1 MKQLLLLSFISF
13 SITSV
18 FSQAANNTCA
28 TAVPLTPSTNCVNV
42 AGNLKSANS
51 AAPAGACGGA
61 TNTTTY
67 DVWYSFT
74 APTTPV
80 RISLSGLGSS
90 LTAATTYI
98 QVINSSNGTCGGTLS
113 SSFCQNAST
122 SLNATGLTAG
132 NTYWVRVYVTTNP
145 NGAGTAP
152 YDFNIC
158 LTSQPAP
165 TRMNEVFSDTI
176 IANNAAGINSPWEI
190 TYEGQEDSLWITE
203 NTTYKIRKMHPNG
216 GSRVILDLS
225 ETGSFPSFR
234 RTFTSSQNPWPQGGM
249 MGFAIHPQ
257 FLAATSPQN
266 YVYVAYV
273 RAFVGAGPAG
283 GVRQTVTNPN
293 NGGEAVKGD
302 LFTTFLVR
310 FTYDPTTKTL
320 GSPVALCDTITG
332 SNDHNSGRIII
343 APVGGTDYLFYAV
356 GDMGAGQFYSAE
368 RTNKSQLTNSYEG
381 KILRFNLDNTG
392 TGTGLD
398 KWIPDNNPF
407 NNVAPVTGKSAVWVT
422 GIRNNQGFAYVNN
435 SLFGSSHGPFS
446 DDEVNKIIS
455 GQNYGHPVIIGKK
468 GDGNYNGAKAAN
480 PNFKGW
486 SNEFAGSPLITSLP
500 LISDEANDAT
510 PNYVDPIYSYFQA
523 PNGPVGTAGTVLN
536 IYTNNP
542 ANSGWPSIAPS
553 GMEGYTNSKIPGWKN
568 SLLLASLKRGY
579 LMRIKPNAAGTGT
592 DLIGGFDTSSVLNT
606 QNRFRDIAF
615 GPDGLTIYAVV
626 DRSGSTSGPT
636 STNPVSSVCPG
647 CVIKYKF
654 LGYNPT
660 AVSPFPSTIPTSIPI
675 DSSTS
680 AGCVTATAVTINAAN
695 RNNDLWVPI
704 TGPNGN
710 IIAEIDA
717 NNNDLGNITTS
728 FFTRTGNPVRTAFA
742 NKYLNRNVTIGV
754 QNNTISGNVSVRLY
768 LTAKELADMIA
779 TSGSNVTGINDLAV
793 YKNNDAC
800 GTSMASIAT
809 GQTIT
814 GRYVQS
820 TYGHAIQFNVTSFS
834 SFYFLSSTNTLPFD
848 LFSFTAKAQGDAA
861 QLEWVVNNEA
871 DVVSYTV
878 QRSLDNTNFEDIATV
893 DAKHLQSSNINYNY
907 TDFNAGK
914 LASTVYYR
922 IHSNE
927 NSGSRKFSDIIS
939 VNFASLMVTGV
950 SVFPNPVTEK
960 TTVLIN
966 ATADETANLKIID
979 NTGRVIKVIAVNLV
993 KGKNSIQLDLT
1004 KFKTG
1009 IYYIDV
1015 NGKAISEKVKLIK
1028 Q

>member
-1 MKQLLLLSFISF
+1 MKQLLFSLLFAVAF
-13 SITSV
+13 TNV
-18 FSQAANNTCA
+18 FSQSNACGSAPTIYS
-28 TAVPLTPSTNCVNV
+28 STSCTSTSGTLVG
-42 AGNLKSANS
+42 ASYSAI
-51 AAPAGACGGA
+51 AGACGSS
-61 TNTTTY
+61 NN
-67 DVWYSFT
+67 DVWYKFIAQAASTTISITGAVANPRFQIYNNNCGSLGSIYCSSAASGT
-74 APTTPV
+74 ATTLVIGTEYLV
-80 RISLSGLGSS
+80 RIYS
-90 LTAATTYI
+90 
-98 QVINSSNGTCGGTLS
+98 
-113 SSFCQNAST
+113 
-122 SLNATGLTAG
+122 
-132 NTYWVRVYVTTNP
+132 TTN
-145 NGAGTAP
+145 NLTT
-152 YDFNIC
+152 FNIC
-158 LTSQPAP
+158 VQHAAQS
-165 TRMNEVFSDTI
+165 TRMKEVFTDTI
-176 IANNAAGINSPWEI
+176 IGPNSAGFDSPWEI
-190 TYEGQEDSLWITE
+190 TYEAQEDSLWITE
-203 NTTYKIRKMHPNG
+203 NKTYRIRKMHPNG

-225 ETGSFPSFR
+225 QTGSFPSFR

-257 FLAATSPQN
+257 FLAASSPQN

-273 RAFVGAGPAG
+273 RAFVGPGPAG
-283 GVRQTVTNPN
+283 GVRQTATNPN
-293 NGGEAVKGD
+293 NGEAVKGD

-310 FTYDPTTKTL
+310 FTYNTTTKAL
-320 GSPVALCDTITG
+320 ESPVSLCDTITG

-368 RTNKSQLTNSYEG
+368 RTMKSQLLNSYEG

-398 KWIPDNNPF
+398 PWIPDDNPF

-435 SLFGSSHGPFS
+435 SLFGASHGPFS

-455 GQNYGHPVIIGKK
+455 GQNYGHPKVIGKK
-468 GDGNYNGAKAAN
+468 SDGNYNGAKAAN
-480 PNFKGW
+480 PSFSGW
-486 SNEFAGSPLITSLP
+486 SNEFSGSPLITSLP

-510 PNYVDPIYSYFQA
+510 PNYVDPIYSYFQSNNA
-523 PNGPVGTAGTVLN
+523 TIVN
-536 IYTNNP
+536 IYTTNP
-542 ANSGWPSIAPS
+542 SNSGWPSIAPS
-553 GMEGYTNSKIPGWKN
+553 GMDGYTNSKIPGWKN

-579 LMRIKPNAAGTGT
+579 LMRIKPNAAGTGV
-592 DLIGGFDTSSVLNT
+592 DPIGGSDTSSVINS
-606 QNRFRDIAF
+606 QNRFRDIVF

-636 STNPVSSVCPG
+636 STTPVNSACPG
-647 CVIKYKF
+647 CVIKYTF
-654 LGYNPT
+654 RGYNPT
-660 AVSPFPSTIPTSIPI
+660 TASPFPSTIPTSIPI

-695 RNNDLWVPI
+695 KNNDLWVPI
-704 TGPNGN
+704 TGPDGN

-717 NNNDLGNITTS
+717 NNNNLGNITTS
-728 FFTRTGNPVRTAFA
+728 FFTRTGNPVRTAFS

-754 QNNTISGNVSVRLY
+754 QNNTIVGNVSVRLY

-793 YKNNDAC
+793 YKNADAC
-800 GTSMASIAT
+800 GTAMASIAT
-809 GQTIT
+809 GQTVT

-820 TYGHAIQFNVTSFS
+820 TYGHAIQFTVTSFS

-848 LFSFTAKAQGDAA
+848 LFSFTGKAQGDAA

-893 DAKHLQSSNINYNY
+893 DAKHLQSSNITYNY

-927 NSGSRKFSDIIS
+927 NSGSRKFSDIIN
-939 VNFASLMVTGV
+939 VNFASMLVTGV

-966 ATADETANLKIID
+966 AIADETANLKIID

-1009 IYYIDV
+1009 IYFIDI

>member
-1 MKQLLLLSFISF
+1 MAGSSY
-13 SITSV
+13 
-18 FSQAANNTCA
+18 
-28 TAVPLTPSTNCVNV
+28 TAVT
-42 AGNLKSANS
+42 
-51 AAPAGACGGA
+51 GACGSS
-61 TNTTTY
+61 NN
-67 DVWYSFT
+67 DVWYKFIAQAASTTITISGAVANPRFQIYNNNCASLSSVFCSTGATGT
-74 APTTPV
+74 ATTLVIGTEYLV
-80 RISLSGLGSS
+80 RIYS
-90 LTAATTYI
+90 
-98 QVINSSNGTCGGTLS
+98 
-113 SSFCQNAST
+113 
-122 SLNATGLTAG
+122 
-132 NTYWVRVYVTTNP
+132 TTN
-145 NGAGTAP
+145 NLTT
-152 YDFNIC
+152 FNIC
-158 LTSQPAP
+158 VQHAAQS
-165 TRMNEVFSDTI
+165 TRMKEVFTDTI
-176 IANNAAGINSPWEI
+176 IGPNSAGFDSPWEI
-190 TYEGQEDSLWITE
+190 TYEPKEDSLWITE
-203 NTTYKIRKMHPNG
+203 NKTYKIRKMSPNG
-216 GSRVILDLS
+216 NSRVILDLS

-234 RTFTSSQNPWPQGGM
+234 RTFNSSQNPWPQGGM

-257 FLAATSPQN
+257 FLASSNPQN

-283 GVRQTVTNPN
+283 GVRTTVTNPN

-310 FTYDPTTKTL
+310 FTYDAVNKTL

-398 KWIPDNNPF
+398 KWIPDDNPF
-407 NNVAPVTGKSAVWVT
+407 SNVAPVTGKSAVWVR

-446 DDEVNKIIS
+446 DDEVNKIMS

-468 GDGNYNGAKAAN
+468 SDGNYNGAKAAN

-510 PNYVDPIYSYFQA
+510 PNYVDPIYSYFQSDNA
-523 PNGPVGTAGTVLN
+523 TIVN

-553 GMEGYTNSKIPGWKN
+553 GMDGYTYSNIPGWKN

-579 LMRIKPNAAGTGT
+579 LMRIKPNSTGTGV
-592 DLIGGFDTSSVLNT
+592 DPIGGSDTSSVLNT
-606 QNRFRDIAF
+606 QNRFRDLAF

-636 STNPVSSVCPG
+636 STNPVNSACPG
-647 CVIKYKF
+647 CVIKYTF
-654 LGYNPT
+654 RGYNPT
-660 AVSPFPSTIPTSIPI
+660 AASPFPSTIPTSIPI

-754 QNNTISGNVSVRLY
+754 QTQPSTAVSVRLY
-768 LTAKELADMIA
+768 ITAKELADMIA

-793 YKNNDAC
+793 YKNTDAC

-893 DAKHLQSSNINYNY
+893 DAKHLQSSNITYNY

-927 NSGSRKFSDIIS
+927 NNGNRKFSDIIN
-939 VNFASLMVTGV
+939 VNFASMMVTGV

-966 ATADETANLKIID
+966 AIADETANLKIID

-993 KGKNSIQLDLT
+993 KGKNSVQLDLT

-1015 NGKAISEKVKLIK
+1015 TGKAISEKTKLIK

>member
-1 MKQLLLLSFISF
+1 MKQLLFSLLFAVAF
-13 SITSV
+13 TNV
-18 FSQAANNTCA
+18 FSQSNACGSAPTIYSSTSCTSTSGTLAGA
-28 TAVPLTPSTNCVNV
+28 TY
-42 AGNLKSANS
+42 SAI
-51 AAPAGACGGA
+51 AGACGSS
-61 TNTTTY
+61 NN
-67 DVWYSFT
+67 DVWYKFIAQAASTTISITGAVANPRFQIYNNNCGSLGSIYCST
-74 APTTPV
+74 AASGTATTLVIGTEYLV
-80 RISLSGLGSS
+80 RIYS
-90 LTAATTYI
+90 
-98 QVINSSNGTCGGTLS
+98 
-113 SSFCQNAST
+113 
-122 SLNATGLTAG
+122 
-132 NTYWVRVYVTTNP
+132 TTN
-145 NGAGTAP
+145 NLTT
-152 YDFNIC
+152 FNIC
-158 LTSQPAP
+158 VQHSAQS
-165 TRMNEVFSDTI
+165 TRMKEVFTDTI
-176 IANNAAGINSPWEI
+176 IGPNSEGIDSPWEI
-190 TYEGQEDSLWITE
+190 TYEDQEDSLWITE
-203 NTTYKIRKMHPNG
+203 NKTYRIRKMHPNG

-225 ETGSFPSFR
+225 QTGSFPSFR
-234 RTFTSSQNPWPQGGM
+234 RTFTGSQNPWPQGGM

-257 FLAATSPQN
+257 FLAASSPQN

-283 GVRQTVTNPN
+283 GVRQTATNPN
-293 NGGEAVKGD
+293 NGEAVKGD

-310 FTYDPTTKTL
+310 FTYNTTTKAL
-320 GSPVALCDTITG
+320 ESPVALCDTITG

-368 RTNKSQLTNSYEG
+368 RTMKSQLTNSYEG

-398 KWIPDNNPF
+398 QWIPDDNPF

-455 GQNYGHPVIIGKK
+455 GQNYGHPKVIGKK
-468 GDGNYNGAKAAN
+468 SDGNYNGAKAAN
-480 PNFKGW
+480 PSFSGW
-486 SNEFAGSPLITSLP
+486 SNEFSGSPLITSLP

-510 PNYVDPIYSYFQA
+510 PNYVDPIYSYFQSNNA
-523 PNGPVGTAGTVLN
+523 TITN
-536 IYTNNP
+536 IYTTNP
-542 ANSGWPSIAPS
+542 SNSGWPSIAPS
-553 GMEGYTNSKIPGWKN
+553 GMDGYTNSKIPGWKN

-579 LMRIKPNAAGTGT
+579 LMRIKPNAAGTGV
-592 DLIGGFDTSSVLNT
+592 DPIGGSDTSSVLNT
-606 QNRFRDIAF
+606 QNRFRDLAF
-615 GPDGLTIYAVV
+615 DPDGLTIYAVV

-636 STNPVSSVCPG
+636 STTPVNSACPG
-647 CVIKYKF
+647 CVIKYTF
-654 LGYNPT
+654 RGYNPT
-660 AVSPFPSTIPTSIPI
+660 AVSPFPSTIPTSIPV

-695 RNNDLWVPI
+695 RNNNLWVPI

-754 QNNTISGNVSVRLY
+754 QNNTIVGNVSVRLY
-768 LTAKELADMIA
+768 ITAKELADMIS

-793 YKNNDAC
+793 YKNADAC
-800 GTSMASIAT
+800 GTAMASIAA
-809 GQTIT
+809 GQTVT

-893 DAKHLQSSNINYNY
+893 DAKHLQSSNITYNF

-927 NSGSRKFSDIIS
+927 NSGSRKFSDIIN
-939 VNFASLMVTGV
+939 VNFASMLLVTGV

-966 ATADETANLKIID
+966 AIAEETANLKIID

-1009 IYYIDV
+1009 IYFIDI